1 MVIRRGDIWW
11 ANLAKPRGSEPGFR
25 RPVLILQSDAINQS
39 RVNTVIAAT
48 ITTNLNVADARGNLY
63 LGRDQSGLPKDSVVN
78 VTQLLTID
86 KQHLVKRE
94 RRLSASVMENVDEGL
109 RLVLFLR

>member
-39 RVNTVIAAT
+39 RVNTVIAAM

-63 LGRDQSGLPKDSVVN
+63 LGRDHSGLPKDSVVN
-78 VTQLLTID
+78 

-109 RLVLFLR
+109 RLVLSLR